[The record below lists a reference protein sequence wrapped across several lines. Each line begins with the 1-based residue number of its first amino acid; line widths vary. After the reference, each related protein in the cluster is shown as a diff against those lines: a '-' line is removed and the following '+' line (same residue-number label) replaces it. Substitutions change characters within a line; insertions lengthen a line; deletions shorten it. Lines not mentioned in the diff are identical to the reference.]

1 MMLLNYKNLK
11 LHLFIAI
18 SWFLVYSFNFYL
30 LAPLEYKTHISFI
43 FLPAG
48 LKIAAATIFRIE
60 AAIGLFLGSLLTGY
74 LYIKGEYR
82 HDIVIF
88 SVLNTLSPIAAVYS
102 INLFKNIGKQ
112 CEHLTFNTAIAIA
125 IIYSFY
131 SAFFHTFY
139 LYEKYSLTAIEFT
152 QDFIAMFVGD
162 LSGAI
167 IFLTVLASQRK
178 RIIHYFM
185 NLGS

>member
-18 SWFLVYSFNFYL
+18 SWFLLYSINFYL
-30 LAPLEYKTHISFI
+30 LAPLEYKTHITFI

-48 LKIAAATIFRIE
+48 FRIAAATIFRME

-74 LYIKGEYR
+74 FYIKGEYR
-82 HDIVIF
+82 DDIVIF
-88 SVLNTLSPIAAVYS
+88 SVISTLTPIAAVYS
-102 INLFKNIGKQ
+102 VNLFKNIGKQ

-125 IIYSFY
+125 IIYAFY
-131 SAFFHTFY
+131 CAFFHNFY
-139 LYEKYSLTAIEFT
+139 LYQKYSLTTIDFST
-152 QDFIAMFVGD
+152 DFIAMFVGD
-162 LSGAI
+162 LSGAF
-167 IFLTVLASQRK
+167 IFLAVLASQRK